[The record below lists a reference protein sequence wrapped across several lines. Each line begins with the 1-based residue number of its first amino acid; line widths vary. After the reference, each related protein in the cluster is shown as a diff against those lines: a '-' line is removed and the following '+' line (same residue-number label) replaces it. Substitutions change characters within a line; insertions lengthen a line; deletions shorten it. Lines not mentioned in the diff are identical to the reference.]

1 MPISAGPAGGS
12 PPTRNPESSGGT
24 STRRNLSATSCV
36 LSNQSRKAP
45 LADPPDGTVRHADG
59 AGAWEAPVNRSGRSE
74 LAVDGGFP
82 VARAPSSAHHPSR
95 SPSRRRTA
103 TRPCAG
109 SSSVYVQPSLPPFAV
124 IESCFTT
131 MEVIGPVLLLNFQPL
146 SVAPPPRRLQPE
158 ARSTMSTSVV
168 RPAEL

>member
-1 MPISAGPAGGS
+1 AP
-12 PPTRNPESSGGT
+12 NES
-24 STRRNLSATSCV
+24 RR
-36 LSNQSRKAP
+36 AP
-45 LADPPDGTVRHADG
+45 LADPPDGTVGHADG
-59 AGAWEAPVNRSGRSE
+59 AGALGAPSNRSGRSE

-109 SSSVYVQPSLPPFAV
+109 SSRVYVQPSSPPFTV

-131 MEVIGPVLLLNFQPL
+131 MEVIGPVLLLNFQPG
-146 SVAPPPRRLQPE
+146 SVEPPRRLQP
-158 ARSTMSTSVV
+158 AAGRSATSPSLV
-168 RPAEL
+168 RPAGW